1 MLPSDIVFIALAGG
15 TVTLYETMTYFDVE
29 PGTVCEAEEEH
40 SNGVQVEQAK
50 LKEATTYSD
59 VAPGAV
65 CEVEEEYSNG
75 VQVEQAKLKFSTL
88 AAIPTNEPLAFVFIT
103 MNGEQL
109 LIGARE
115 KPHATVKVASTTGQ
129 TDGDASIKSYTVTFK
144 ARKALVRYEVYNA
157 L

>member
-1 MLPSDIVFIALAGG
+1 MGKCYSLPGLKKVGYVPVSMLPSDIIFIALAGG
-15 TVTLYETMTYFDVE
+15 TVPLFETMTYFDV
-29 PGTVCEAEEEH
+29 T
-40 SNGVQVEQAK
+40 
-50 LKEATTYSD
+50 
-59 VAPGAV
+59 PGAV

-88 AAIPTNEPLAFVFIT
+88 AAIPTNEPLAFVFVT
-103 MNGEQL
+103 MNDEQL

-115 KPHATVKVASTTGQ
+115 KPHATVKVNTTTGQ

-144 ARKALVRYEVYNA
+144 ARKALVRYEEFYNA

>member
-1 MLPSDIVFIALAGG
+1 MGKCYSLPGLKKVGYVPVSMLPSDIIFISLAGG
-15 TVTLYETMTYFDVE
+15 IVPLYDSVTYF
-29 PGTVCEAEEEH
+29 
-40 SNGVQVEQAK
+40 
-50 LKEATTYSD
+50 D
-59 VAPGAV
+59 VAPGAA

-103 MNGEQL
+103 MNNEQFL
-109 LIGARE
+109 MGARE
-115 KPHATVKVASTTGQ
+115 KPHATIKVNTTTGQ

-144 ARKALVRYEVYNA
+144 ARKALVRYEEYYNA

>member
-1 MLPSDIVFIALAGG
+1 MGKCYSLPGLKKVGYVPVSMLPSDIVFIALAGG
-15 TVTLYETMTYFDVE
+15 TVPLFETMTYF
-29 PGTVCEAEEEH
+29 
-40 SNGVQVEQAK
+40 
-50 LKEATTYSD
+50 D

-65 CEVEEEYSNG
+65 CEVEEEHSNG
-75 VQVEQAKLKFSTL
+75 LQVEQAKLKFSTL
-88 AAIPTNEPLAFVFIT
+88 AAIPTREPLAFVFVT
-103 MNGEQL
+103 MNDEQL

-144 ARKALVRYEVYNA
+144 ARKALVRYEEYYNA

>member
-1 MLPSDIVFIALAGG
+1 MGKCYSLPGLKKVGYVPVSMLPSDIVFIALAGG
-15 TVTLYETMTYFDVE
+15 TVPLYDSVTYF
-29 PGTVCEAEEEH
+29 
-40 SNGVQVEQAK
+40 
-50 LKEATTYSD
+50 D

-65 CEVEEEYSNG
+65 CEVEEEYGNG

-88 AAIPTNEPLAFVFIT
+88 AAIPTNEPLAFVFVT
-103 MNGEQL
+103 MNDELL

-115 KPHATVKVASTTGQ
+115 KPHATIKVNTTTGQ

-144 ARKALVRYEVYNA
+144 ARKALVRYEEFYNA

>member
-1 MLPSDIVFIALAGG
+1 MGKCYSLPGLKKVGYVPVSMLPSDIVFIALTGG
-15 TVTLYETMTYFDVE
+15 TVPLFETMTYF
-29 PGTVCEAEEEH
+29 
-40 SNGVQVEQAK
+40 
-50 LKEATTYSD
+50 D

-88 AAIPTNEPLAFVFIT
+88 AAIPTNEPLAFVFVT
-103 MNGEQL
+103 MNDEQL

-115 KPHATVKVASTTGQ
+115 KPHATVKVASTTGLP
-129 TDGDASIKSYTVTFK
+129 DGGASIKSYTVTFK
-144 ARKALVRYEVYNA
+144 ARKALVRYEEFYNA

>member
-1 MLPSDIVFIALAGG
+1 MGKCYSLPGLKKVGYVPVSNLPDNIVFCSLAGG
-15 TVTLYETMTYFDVE
+15 TVPLFESMTYF
-29 PGTVCEAEEEH
+29 
-40 SNGVQVEQAK
+40 
-50 LKEATTYSD
+50 D

-103 MNGEQL
+103 MNDEQL

-115 KPHATVKVASTTGQ
+115 KPRATIKVNTTTGQ
-129 TDGDASIKSYTVTFK
+129 TDGDASITSYTVTFK
-144 ARKALVRYEVYNA
+144 ARKALVRYEEFYNA

>member
-1 MLPSDIVFIALAGG
+1 MGKCYSLPSLKKVGYVPVSMLPSDIVFIALTGG
-15 TVTLYETMTYFDVE
+15 TVPLFETMTYF
-29 PGTVCEAEEEH
+29 
-40 SNGVQVEQAK
+40 
-50 LKEATTYSD
+50 D

-88 AAIPTNEPLAFVFIT
+88 AAIPTNEPLAFVFVT
-103 MNGEQL
+103 MNDEQL

-115 KPHATVKVASTTGQ
+115 KPHATVKVASTTGLP
-129 TDGDASIKSYTVTFK
+129 DGGASIKSYTVTFK
-144 ARKALVRYEVYNA
+144 ARKALVRYEEFYNA

>member
-1 MLPSDIVFIALAGG
+1 MRKCYSLPGLKKVGYIPVSMLPSDIIFIALAGG
-15 TVTLYETMTYFDVE
+15 TVPLFETMTYF
-29 PGTVCEAEEEH
+29 
-40 SNGVQVEQAK
+40 
-50 LKEATTYSD
+50 D

-103 MNGEQL
+103 MNNKQFL
-109 LIGARE
+109 MGARE
-115 KPHATVKVASTTGQ
+115 KPHATVKVNTTTGQ

-144 ARKALVRYEVYNA
+144 ARKALVRYEEYYNA

>member
-1 MLPSDIVFIALAGG
+1 MGKCYSLPGLKKVGYVPVSMLPSDIIFMSLAGG
-15 TVTLYETMTYFDVE
+15 IVPLYDSVTYF
-29 PGTVCEAEEEH
+29 
-40 SNGVQVEQAK
+40 
-50 LKEATTYSD
+50 D

-65 CEVEEEYSNG
+65 CEVEEEYGNG

-103 MNGEQL
+103 MNDEQL

-115 KPHATVKVASTTGQ
+115 KPRATIKVNTTTGQ

-144 ARKALVRYEVYNA
+144 ARKALVRYEEYYNA

>member
-1 MLPSDIVFIALAGG
+1 
-15 TVTLYETMTYFDVE
+15 MTYIDE
-29 PGTVCEAEEEH
+29 AAGAVCEVEEEY
-40 SNGVQVEQAK
+40 SNGGQLEQEK
-50 LKEATTYSD
+50 LKETITYFD

-88 AAIPTNEPLAFVFIT
+88 AAIPTNEPLAFVFVT
-103 MNGEQL
+103 MNDEQL

-115 KPHATVKVASTTGQ
+115 KPHATVKVASTTGLP
-129 TDGDASIKSYTVTFK
+129 DGDASIKSYTVTFK
-144 ARKALVRYEVYNA
+144 ARKALVRYEEYYNA

>member
-1 MLPSDIVFIALAGG
+1 MRKCYSLPGLKKVGYIPVSMLPSDIVFIALAGG
-15 TVTLYETMTYFDVE
+15 MVPLFETMTYF
-29 PGTVCEAEEEH
+29 
-40 SNGVQVEQAK
+40 
-50 LKEATTYSD
+50 D

-88 AAIPTNEPLAFVFIT
+88 AAIPTKEPLAFVFVT
-103 MNGEQL
+103 MNDEQL

-115 KPHATVKVASTTGQ
+115 KPHATVKVNTTTGLP
-129 TDGDASIKSYTVTFK
+129 DGDASIKNYTVTFK
-144 ARKALVRYEVYNA
+144 ARKALVRYEEYYNA

>member
-1 MLPSDIVFIALAGG
+1 MGKCYSLPGLNKVGYVPVSMLPSDIVFIALTGG
-15 TVTLYETMTYFDVE
+15 TVPLFETMTYF
-29 PGTVCEAEEEH
+29 
-40 SNGVQVEQAK
+40 
-50 LKEATTYSD
+50 D

-103 MNGEQL
+103 MNDEQL

-115 KPHATVKVASTTGQ
+115 KPRATIKVNTTTGQ

-144 ARKALVRYEVYNA
+144 ARKALVRYEEFYNA